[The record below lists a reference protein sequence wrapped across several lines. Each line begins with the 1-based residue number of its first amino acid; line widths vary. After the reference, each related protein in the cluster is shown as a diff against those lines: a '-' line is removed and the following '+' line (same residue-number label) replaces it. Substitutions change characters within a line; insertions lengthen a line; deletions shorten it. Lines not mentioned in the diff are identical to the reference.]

1 MAEEIEGHVNAVYEE
16 MLSELITSLYKD
28 RVRALAQGK
37 VIATK
42 YNEVLAINNRLNE
55 QLILTQQELSHK
67 NKELEKLKKRR
78 PKNAKSKD
86 ISK

>member
-1 MAEEIEGHVNAVYEE
+1 MAELEGQVNVVYEE
-16 MLSELITSLYKD
+16 MLSELITNLYKD
-28 RVRALAQGK
+28 RLKALAQGK

-42 YNEVLAINNRLNE
+42 YNEVLKLNTELNE
-55 QLILTQQELSHK
+55 QLILAQTELSHK
-67 NKELEKLKKRR
+67 IKELEKLKKRQ

>member
-1 MAEEIEGHVNAVYEE
+1 MAELEGQVNVVYEE
-16 MLSELITSLYKD
+16 MLSELITNLYKD
-28 RVRALAQGK
+28 RLKALAQGK

-42 YNEVLAINNRLNE
+42 YNEVLQLNTKLNE
-55 QLILTQQELSHK
+55 QLILAQTELSHK
-67 NKELEKLKKRR
+67 IKELEKLKKRQ

>member
-1 MAEEIEGHVNAVYEE
+1 MAELEGHVNVVYEE
-16 MLSELITSLYKD
+16 MLSELITNLYKD
-28 RVRALAQGK
+28 RLKALAQGK

-42 YNEVLAINNRLNE
+42 YNEVLQLNTKLNE
-55 QLILTQQELSHK
+55 QLILAQTELSHK
-67 NKELEKLKKRR
+67 IKELEKLKKRQ

>member
-1 MAEEIEGHVNAVYEE
+1 MAELEGQVNVVYEE
-16 MLSELITSLYKD
+16 MLSQLITNLYKD
-28 RVRALAQGK
+28 RLKALAQGK

-42 YNEVLAINNRLNE
+42 YNEVLKLNTELNE
-55 QLILTQQELSHK
+55 QLILAQTELSHK
-67 NKELEKLKKRR
+67 IKELEKLKKRQ

>member
-1 MAEEIEGHVNAVYEE
+1 MAELEGQVNVVYEE
-16 MLSELITSLYKD
+16 MLSELITNLYKD
-28 RVRALAQGK
+28 RLRALAQGK

-42 YNEVLAINNRLNE
+42 YNEVLKLNKELNE
-55 QLILTQQELSHK
+55 QLILAQQELSHK
-67 NKELEKLKKRR
+67 IKELEKLKKRQ

>member
-1 MAEEIEGHVNAVYEE
+1 MAELEGQVNVVYEE
-16 MLSELITSLYKD
+16 MLSELITTLYKD
-28 RVRALAQGK
+28 RLKALAQGK

-42 YNEVLAINNRLNE
+42 YNEVLQLNTALNE
-55 QLILTQQELSHK
+55 QLILAQQELSHK
-67 NKELEKLKKRR
+67 LKELEKLKKRQ

>member
-1 MAEEIEGHVNAVYEE
+1 MAELEGQVNVVYDE
-16 MLSELITSLYKD
+16 MLSELITTLYKD
-28 RVRALAQGK
+28 RLKALAQGK

-42 YNEVLAINNRLNE
+42 YNEVLQLNTALNE
-55 QLILTQQELSHK
+55 QLILAQQELSHK
-67 NKELEKLKKRR
+67 IKELEKLKKRQ

>member
-1 MAEEIEGHVNAVYEE
+1 MAELEGQVNVVYEE
-16 MLSELITSLYKD
+16 MLSELITNLYKD
-28 RVRALAQGK
+28 RLKALAQGK

-42 YNEVLAINNRLNE
+42 YNEVLQLNTKLNE
-55 QLILTQQELSHK
+55 ELILTQTELSHK
-67 NKELEKLKKRR
+67 IKELEKLKKRQ

>member
-1 MAEEIEGHVNAVYEE
+1 MAELEGQVNVVYEE
-16 MLSELITSLYKD
+16 MLSELITNLYKD
-28 RVRALAQGK
+28 RLKALAQGK

-42 YNEVLAINNRLNE
+42 YNEVLQLNTKLTE
-55 QLILTQQELSHK
+55 ELILTQTELSHK
-67 NKELEKLKKRR
+67 IKELEKLKKRQ

>member
-1 MAEEIEGHVNAVYEE
+1 MAELEGQVNVVYEE
-16 MLSELITSLYKD
+16 MLSELITNLYKD
-28 RVRALAQGK
+28 RLKALAQGK

-42 YNEVLAINNRLNE
+42 YNEVLKLNTELNE
-55 QLILTQQELSHK
+55 QLILTQTELSHK
-67 NKELEKLKKRR
+67 IKELEKLKKRQ

>member
-1 MAEEIEGHVNAVYEE
+1 MAELEGQVNVVYEE
-16 MLSELITSLYKD
+16 MLSELITNLYKD
-28 RVRALAQGK
+28 RLKALAQGK

-42 YNEVLAINNRLNE
+42 YNEVLQLNTKLNE
-55 QLILTQQELSHK
+55 QLILAQQELSHK
-67 NKELEKLKKRR
+67 IKELEKLKKRQ

>member
-1 MAEEIEGHVNAVYEE
+1 MAELEGQVNVVYEE
-16 MLSELITSLYKD
+16 MLSELITNLYKD
-28 RVRALAQGK
+28 RLRALAQGK

-42 YNEVLAINNRLNE
+42 YNEVLKLNTELNE
-55 QLILTQQELSHK
+55 QLILAQTELSHK
-67 NKELEKLKKRR
+67 IKELEKLKKRQ

>member
-1 MAEEIEGHVNAVYEE
+1 MAELEGQVNVVYEE
-16 MLSELITSLYKD
+16 MLSELITNLYKD
-28 RVRALAQGK
+28 RLKALAQGK

-42 YNEVLAINNRLNE
+42 YNEVLQLNTALNE
-55 QLILTQQELSHK
+55 QLILAQQELSHK
-67 NKELEKLKKRR
+67 IKELEKLKKRQ

>member
-1 MAEEIEGHVNAVYEE
+1 MAELEGQVNVVYEE
-16 MLSELITSLYKD
+16 MLSELITTLYKD
-28 RVRALAQGK
+28 RLKALAQGK

-42 YNEVLAINNRLNE
+42 YNEVLQLNTKLNE
-55 QLILTQQELSHK
+55 QLILTQTELSHK
-67 NKELEKLKKRR
+67 IKELEKLKKRQ

>member
-1 MAEEIEGHVNAVYEE
+1 MAELEGQVNVVYEE
-16 MLSELITSLYKD
+16 MLSELITTLYKD
-28 RVRALAQGK
+28 RLKALAQGK

-42 YNEVLAINNRLNE
+42 YNEVLQLNTALNE
-55 QLILTQQELSHK
+55 QLILAQQELSHK
-67 NKELEKLKKRR
+67 IKELEKLKKRQ

>member
-1 MAEEIEGHVNAVYEE
+1 MAELEGQVNVVYEE
-16 MLSELITSLYKD
+16 MLSELITNLYKD
-28 RVRALAQGK
+28 RLKALAQGK

-42 YNEVLAINNRLNE
+42 YNEVLQLNTKLNE
-55 QLILTQQELSHK
+55 QLILTQTELSHK
-67 NKELEKLKKRR
+67 IKELEKLKKRQ